1 MKTKRVAIYCLAAL
15 VAGCVPVVSLHPL
28 FTKDDIAFD
37 EKLLGVWVEDVN
49 SPDASWEF
57 ARITEEEA
65 ESLPDDLKS
74 EFKRVYRLNIVDDEG
89 HRGSLVACLVKLGS
103 RTFLDVLPDTLPS
116 GERDIEK
123 AKLLYNAFL
132 FLPVHTFLRVD
143 SIGDPL
149 KMRLT
154 DDDAFKKLT
163 EAEPQAVKFTEVDDR
178 FILTASTKEL
188 QAFVTKYADDSRL
201 FSSELTLT
209 RKSK

>member
-65 ESLPDDLKS
+65 SNLPDDLKS

-89 HRGSLVACLVKLGS
+89 HRGSLAACLVKLGS

-132 FLPVHTFLRVD
+132 LLRVHTFLRVD
-143 SIGDPL
+143 SIGDAL

>member
-15 VAGCVPVVSLHPL
+15 VAGCVPIVSLHPL
-28 FTKDDIAFD
+28 FTKDDIVFD

-49 SPDASWEF
+49 DPDASWEF

-74 EFKRVYRLNIVDDEG
+74 EFKRAYRLNIVDDEG
-89 HRGSLVACLVKLGS
+89 HRGSLAACLVKLGN

-132 FLPVHTFLRVD
+132 FLPAHTFLRVD
-143 SIGDPL
+143 SIGDQL
-149 KMRLT
+149 KMRFT
-154 DDDAFKKLT
+154 NDDEFKKLI
-163 EAEPQAVKFTEVDDR
+163 EAEPQAVKFTEVNDR
-178 FILTASTKEL
+178 FVLTASTKEL

-201 FSSELTLT
+201 FSSELALA
-209 RKSK
+209 RKNK